1 MHAWPFV
8 LLHQH
13 YPGGVLLRVCQE
25 REQPPS
31 REGTS
36 GERFGANCAGR
47 EGRRI
52 GREAAARIV
61 ALREQNYEE
70 YLRLARTTKDKRL
83 RTLLDK
89 TDAIISDLGLKVL
102 HCLLLV

>member
-1 MHAWPFV
+1 M
-8 LLHQH
+8 
-13 YPGGVLLRVCQE
+13 
-25 REQPPS
+25 
-31 REGTS
+31 
-36 GERFGANCAGR
+36 
-47 EGRRI
+47 

-89 TDAIISDLGLKVL
+89 TDTIISDLGLKVGITA
-102 HCLLLV
+102 H